1 MHSTRRWLAALLAA
15 LMALT
20 LTACTSPQ
28 PSLAPTPTAAPSAAA
43 VTPAPSA
50 DPAAQAD
57 FDAFLEQ
64 VFVEELSEA
73 DTLTVHYLLVHPE
86 AYGLSLTPATLGD
99 LSVED
104 EADSRAETED
114 LLEELR
120 GHDRAALPEDR
131 QVTYD
136 VLEDYLERQLAFP
149 EGSELY
155 GTLFSPV
162 TGLQVNLPI
171 SLSNYAFYTAAD
183 VPVYLELLQDV
194 DRYLAQGEAYL
205 DGQAAAGTLMSD
217 VNLQS
222 AARDLRAFTTDTE
235 HNQLK
240 TSFEERL
247 SGVEGLSDGER
258 QELLQRN
265 DDILTKEV
273 YPAFDRLADKLEALQ
288 GKGVSGALSDLPL
301 GRAYYEALV
310 ALDTGSARTVEGLR
324 GAITSRMSSLIM
336 RMAGL
341 MQEDEDILERYD
353 ALSPDLPEPK
363 AALERLRQQAAA
375 DFPAL
380 GDLTY
385 HIQYVPESQE
395 ESTSPAYYVIPPLDD
410 DTENAIFINR
420 GSQDPL
426 TAYVTLAHEGYPGHM
441 YQTNYFNAQ
450 GAPRL
455 RGLLDYNGYS
465 EGWASYVEDL
475 AYSWTDYYADD
486 PALGE
491 VVRINSEYN
500 VALSALIDIGIH
512 YDGWTVQDV
521 AEQLGADDPT
531 AAQGLYDFIAAN
543 PAYYL
548 KYYGGQLE
556 FTLLRQR
563 AEEALGADFD
573 AQAFHAVLLDLGPCD
588 FGLLQEAVDAYIQDA
603 QRAAA

>member
-1 MHSTRRWLAALLAA
+1 MQPTRRWLAVLLAA

-28 PSLAPTPTAAPSAAA
+28 PSLAPTPTAAPTAAA

-57 FDAFLEQ
+57 FDAFLER

-73 DTLTVHYLLVHPE
+73 DTASIHYLLVHPE

-99 LSVED
+99 LGVED
-104 EADSRAETED
+104 EADNRAQTKA

-120 GHDRAALPEDR
+120 GHDRAALPADR

-171 SLSNYAFYTAAD
+171 TLSNYAFYTAED
-183 VPVYLELLQDV
+183 IPVYLELLQDV

-235 HNQLK
+235 NNQLK
-240 TSFEERL
+240 TSFAERL
-247 SGVEGLSDGER
+247 AGVEGLSDEER
-258 QELLQRN
+258 QTLLQRN
-265 DDILTKEV
+265 DDILSQQV
-273 YPAFDRLADKLEALQ
+273 YPAFDRLAGKLEALQ
-288 GKGVSGALSDLPL
+288 GKGGSGSMANLPL

-310 ALDTGSARTVEGLR
+310 ALDTGSARTVEELR
-324 GAITSRMSSLIM
+324 GAITSRMSSLAL

-353 ALSPDLPEPK
+353 ALSPDLPDPK
-363 AALERLRQQAAA
+363 AALEQLRRQAAA

-385 HIQYVPESQE
+385 SIQYVPEAQE

-410 DTENAIFINR
+410 NTENSIFINR

-475 AYSWTDYYADD
+475 AYAWTDYYADD

-491 VVRINSEYN
+491 VVRINNEYN

-521 AEQLGADDPT
+521 AEQLGVDDLE
-531 AAQGLYDFIAAN
+531 AAQGLYDFVAAN

-563 AEEALGADFD
+563 AEEALGSDFD
-573 AQAFHAVLLDLGPCD
+573 AQAFHTVVLDLGPCD